1 MKIMK
6 KEPLFV
12 ALSNQKGGVGKST
25 LTILLASYFHYCKGK
40 NVLVVDCDYPQHS
53 IRDIREW
60 DVRAV
65 EKNDT
70 LQSRLMNQFGESGR
84 KAYNILT
91 STPEEAKQTAFDF
104 LDRSDTTYDLVLV
117 DLSGTVN
124 ATGVF
129 QSIVNMD
136 YLFVPV
142 TQNRMVMQSSMNFVL
157 AIRELLGRNREFPL
171 HEVRLFWNQIDRRV
185 SREMYN
191 AYMEIFRHL
200 KLRVLETVLP
210 KAERYN
216 RGIGRDGQVFRS
228 TLFPPSPA
236 LLKGSNLDLLAEEM
250 EKILGL

>member
-1 MKIMK
+1 MK
-6 KEPLFV
+6 KEPLFI

-25 LTILLASYFHYCKGK
+25 LTILLASYFHYRREK

-60 DVRAV
+60 DVKTV
-65 EKNDT
+65 EKSSL
-70 LQSRLMNQFGESGR
+70 LQKRLMSQFGEGGR

-91 STPEEAKQTAFDF
+91 STPEEAKQTAYDF
-104 LDRSDTTYDLVLV
+104 LDRSDTAYDLVLV
-117 DLSGTVN
+117 DLPGTVN

-129 QSIVNMD
+129 RSIVNMD
-136 YLFVPV
+136 CLFVPV

-157 AIRELLGRNREFPL
+157 AIRELLSRNGDFPL
-171 HEVRLFWNQIDRRV
+171 REIRLFWNQMDRRV
-185 SREMYN
+185 SKDLYN

-216 RGIGRDGQVFRS
+216 RGIGHDGRVFRS
-228 TLFPPSPA
+228 TLFPPSDC
-236 LLKGSNLDLLAEEM
+236 LLKGSNLDLLAGEIER
-250 EKILGL
+250 ILGL

>member
-1 MKIMK
+1 MK

-25 LTILLASYFHYCKGK
+25 LTILLASYFHYRKEK

-65 EKNDT
+65 EKNDA

-104 LDRSDTTYDLVLV
+104 LDRSDTAYDLVLV
-117 DLSGTVN
+117 DLPGTVN

-171 HEVRLFWNQIDRRV
+171 HEVRLFWNQMDRRV